1 MSTAFV
7 PPKRVVQSLFAFM
20 VVLLLAN
27 CVGGSGTTGPSTEP
41 TTVAKIGLP
50 HVVTGSSVVIPPGE
64 SRSGNASCPIGET
77 ALGGGFDFSG
87 NNLLLRTNTPL
98 VVSTDPAGWEVTGV
112 NPDAGEQTLT
122 VTVICA
128 IVI

>member
-1 MSTAFV
+1 MSTTFV

-27 CVGGSGTTGPSTEP
+27 CQGGSGTTGPTDDP
-41 TTVAKIGLP
+41 TVANIGPP
-50 HVVTGSSVVIPPGE
+50 HVVTGSPVVIPPGE
-64 SRSGNASCPIGET
+64 SRSGNASCPTGEA

-87 NNLLLRTNTPL
+87 NHLLLRTNTPL
-98 VVSTDPAGWEVTGV
+98 VVSTDPAGWEVIGV